1 MVEKIFDTITTGN
14 VLNLETRQR
23 SHFPIAM
30 KNILISINIIINY
43 NYLKTKPGLIFRFL
57 FITTVAHFP

>member
-23 SHFPIAM
+23 SITLIVSFVTVISVIVLQGIYVIIHI
-30 KNILISINIIINY
+30 IL
-43 NYLKTKPGLIFRFL
+43 L
-57 FITTVAHFP
+57 